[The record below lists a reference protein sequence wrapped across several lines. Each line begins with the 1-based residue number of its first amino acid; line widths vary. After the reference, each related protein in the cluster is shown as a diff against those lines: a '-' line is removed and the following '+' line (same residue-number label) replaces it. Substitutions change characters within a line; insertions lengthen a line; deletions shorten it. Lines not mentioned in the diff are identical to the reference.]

1 MKKNYFYGFYKSFG
15 FLSTIILPLCYC
27 FIALAACYSQ
37 RLAFVKTDATLVAH
51 TLSAALVALFGGIAV
66 LGLSDLK
73 NKKFGFIDFLVGSA
87 MLGSIGSLIIAAT
100 KKNGSKSFLIS
111 LGVCVGLLVVVFIV
125 RAILIKFDGTKRGS
139 KVYFKA
145 LANKL
150 NPILALVISA
160 LLAIVVCSMRGNL
173 DHIIKSYGLG
183 VCIGAVV
190 VSILISS
197 CVKKNDATI
206 FDALL
211 LIAFLTFAIVTVYFF
226 NALGK
231 YQNGSIRGCAYI
243 TCALLMGLLYRSESI
258 VEEDDKLSK
267 HKFNA
272 YFADLYSKHDVWY
285 SISAGLVVAG
295 GLFAVNACKN
305 TVKSYLKLMHI
316 TVKLPSV
323 QTANY
328 ILIGG
333 FAVLLVLGL
342 IVIAGIKKPK
352 IKFVDV
358 IVNVLLHVSIF
369 LIPFVVYLFTKLQTL
384 NLLDNIPLLVLL
396 ILVLV
401 LIVFTFI
408 LQTIRIVSYEII
420 KEEPAVIEEA
430 DDANDNE
437 EDSLNNEIEENVE
450 EATEEPK
457 EESVEEAPEEVTEN
471 ALEQEENST
480 ESSEDDEF
488 LSAVEDIPE
497 ATTSSVTEVEQEP
510 VQTEEVVYVDENGNE
525 IPNDEVLEADADGE
539 DELDV
544 EDDEVE
550 DDESEDETDDETD
563 DEEAS
568 VEEDVNA
575 KERAI
580 INPEVTVVDENG
592 KPKRIKMNFNARM
605 MFAPYQA
612 KEYYNE
618 IKNYLIMYRAKG
630 RFSARCESFRYH
642 GLVAKVAL
650 AGKSVKVCLAIDP
663 TSLEGTKYHY
673 KDVSNKKQYVEVPT
687 MIKVRSD
694 RGLKYFKELVDLMMA
709 ARQVKPKRNFK
720 PVNYMPTLI
729 PNGQAILG
737 TIGLSTDYLYDT
749 MNVRSIPSEM
759 PNNLADYL
767 PVIQGEDLGEDEV
780 EAVVYL
786 DTLCNHFLDY
796 DEITIDILKSM
807 HIVNKGNVLRI
818 KARGTLDR
826 KLIIYAEY
834 FDEDA
839 LKMLMCTNCTA
850 IKIIR

>member
-37 RLAFVKTDATLVAH
+37 RLAFVKTDATIVAH

-111 LGVCVGLLVVVFIV
+111 LGICVGLLLVAFIV
-125 RAILIKFDGTKRGS
+125 RAILVKFDGTKRGS

-150 NPILALVISA
+150 NPILALVVSA
-160 LLAIVVCSMRGNL
+160 LLAIVICSMRSNL
-173 DHIIKSYGLG
+173 DHIIKFYGLG

-190 VSILISS
+190 VSILIST
-197 CVKKNDATI
+197 CVKKNDATL

-231 YQNGSIRGCAYI
+231 YQYGSIRGCAYI
-243 TCALLMGLLYRSESI
+243 TCALLIGLLYRSESI

-267 HKFNA
+267 YKFNA

-316 TVKLPSV
+316 TVKLPSI
-323 QTANY
+323 QIANY

-333 FAVLLVLGL
+333 FAVLLILGL

-358 IVNVLLHVSIF
+358 IVNVLLHISIF

-384 NLLDNIPLLVLL
+384 NLLDNIALLVLL

-408 LQTIRIVSYEII
+408 LQAIRIVNYEII
-420 KEEPAVIEEA
+420 EEPAVVEETEV
-430 DDANDNE
+430 DEANNE
-437 EDSLNNEIEENVE
+437 EDSLNNENEETSEESQEETSEEPQEEAVE
-450 EATEEPK
+450 ESQEET
-457 EESVEEAPEEVTEN
+457 PEEVSEN
-471 ALEQEENST
+471 LEEQEENT
-480 ESSEDDEF
+480 CELSEDDEF
-488 LSAVEDIPE
+488 LSAVESIPE
-497 ATTSSVTEVEQEP
+497 ATTSSVTEVKQEP
-510 VQTEEVVYVDENGNE
+510 EQAEEVVYVDENGNE
-525 IPNDEVLEADADGE
+525 ISNDEVSEEDADGE
-539 DELDV
+539 DELDI
-544 EDDEVE
+544 EDDEAEE
-550 DDESEDETDDETD
+550 DDEELEP
-563 DEEAS
+563 
-568 VEEDVNA
+568 VEEDINA

-709 ARQVKPKRNFK
+709 AREVKPKKNFK

>member
-73 NKKFGFIDFLVGSA
+73 NKKFGFVDFLVGSA
-87 MLGSIGSLIIAAT
+87 MLGSIGSIIIAAT
-100 KKNGSKSFLIS
+100 KKNGSKPFLIS
-111 LGVCVGLLVVVFIV
+111 LGVCVGLLAVVFIL
-125 RAILIKFDGTKRGS
+125 RAILVKYDDSKRGS

-145 LANKL
+145 LANKF

-160 LLAIVVCSMRGNL
+160 LLAIVICSMRGNL
-173 DHIIKSYGLG
+173 DHIIRSYGLG

-190 VSILISS
+190 VSILIST

-226 NALGK
+226 NALGQ
-231 YQNGSIRGCAYI
+231 YSNGSIRGVAYI

-258 VEEDDKLSK
+258 VEEEDKLSK

-272 YFADLYSKHDVWY
+272 YFADLYSKHDVLY

-305 TVKSYLKLMHI
+305 TVKTYLKLMHI
-316 TVKLPSV
+316 TTKLPSV

-342 IVIAGIKKPK
+342 IVIAGLKKPK

-358 IVNVLLHVSIF
+358 IVNVLLHISIF
-369 LIPFVVYLFTKLQTL
+369 LIPFVVYLFTKLKTL
-384 NLLDNIPLLVLL
+384 NLLKNIPLLVLL

-408 LQTIRIVSYEII
+408 LQAIRIVSYEIP
-420 KEEPAVIEEA
+420 KEEEIAEEAIEE
-430 DDANDNE
+430 ND
-437 EDSLNNEIEENVE
+437 EDSEAEEVEENVE
-450 EATEEPK
+450 EATEEVVENTQ
-457 EESVEEAPEEVTEN
+457 EEVEEEPTTEETAEN
-471 ALEQEENST
+471 EEQEEVVEEKT
-480 ESSEDDEF
+480 EDDEF
-488 LSAVEDIPE
+488 LNAVNSIPE
-497 ATTSSVTEVEQEP
+497 DATSSVTEVEEEP
-510 VQTEEVVYVDENGNE
+510 EQVEEEVVYVDENGNE
-525 IPNDEVLEADADGE
+525 IPS
-539 DELDV
+539 
-544 EDDEVE
+544 DEVE
-550 DDESEDETDDETD
+550 ASTDEEDEIETEEDEAEED
-563 DEEAS
+563 EAEDEEAN
-568 VEEDVNA
+568 EEEEVAKEDINS

-580 INPEVTVVDENG
+580 INPEVTVVDEDG
-592 KPKRIKMNFNARM
+592 KPKRIKMNFNSRM

-663 TSLEGTKYHY
+663 SSLEGTKYHY

-709 ARQVKPKRNFK
+709 AREVKPKRNFK

-759 PNNLADYL
+759 PNNLVDYL